1 MSLYNKIKAEMKE
14 RLDPAIFE
22 CVSDVIKGNSGWFEY
37 QDSTGSYCFGPQ
49 DKYCPLRY
57 FPDEAG
63 LQIEPASCKAQLLR
77 DELFSQPL
85 KLYKKE

>member
-14 RLDPAIFE
+14 RLDTAVFE
-22 CVSDVIKGNSGWFEY
+22 CISDIIKGHNGIFEY
-37 QDSTGSYCFGPQ
+37 QDSIGHYCFGPSE
-49 DKYCPLRY
+49 KHCPLRY
-57 FPDEAG
+57 YPDDAG
-63 LQIEPASCKAQLLR
+63 LSMNPASCKAQLLR